1 MNHPIT
7 RHVRRVVTSIL
18 EANELGTL
26 SSGQDLSLV
35 HRDPKPGVLWE
46 PHDGNEGEAKRQIEM
61 HPGKE
66 WNLLVVNDEK
76 VVNAMASFSAFV
88 IWPQTISICLFLRS
102 DNIIVFTGILPI
114 CRDENGLAAVLGHGA
129 SLHEASCWS
138 DSLTLEYR
146 NRTCRLVQ
154 IGKLSSRW
162 SIDNNNR

>member
-26 SSGQDLSLV
+26 SSGQDTSLV
-35 HRDPKPGVLWE
+35 HRNPKPGVLWE
-46 PHDGNEGEAKRQIEM
+46 PHDGNDGEAKRQIEM

-88 IWPQTISICLFLRS
+88 LWP
-102 DNIIVFTGILPI
+102 
-114 CRDENGLAAVLGHGA
+114 
-129 SLHEASCWS
+129 
-138 DSLTLEYR
+138 LT
-146 NRTCRLVQ
+146 RTVC
-154 IGKLSSRW
+154 
-162 SIDNNNR
+162 